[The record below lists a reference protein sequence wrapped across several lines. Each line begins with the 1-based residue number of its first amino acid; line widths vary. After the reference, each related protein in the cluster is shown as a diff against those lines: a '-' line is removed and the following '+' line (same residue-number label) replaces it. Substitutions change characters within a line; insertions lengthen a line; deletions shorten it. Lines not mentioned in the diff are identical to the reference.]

1 MPTYYR
7 NGSLWIELRG
17 REGGHPLPHIH
28 AHCDGQSVSMALD
41 GTVLEGRIRSDKL
54 REAKNWVTQNAD
66 FLKSEWRR
74 IHGV

>member
-7 NGSLWIELRG
+7 NGSLWIELRT
-17 REGGHPLPHIH
+17 REGGHPMAHVH

-41 GTVLEGRIRSDKL
+41 GTVLDGRIRSDRLNEVK
-54 REAKNWVTQNAD
+54 AWVNKNKT
-66 FLKSEWRR
+66 LLESEWRR